1 MGDLAPGTVVA
12 GYRIEALIGRGGM
25 GVVYAARQSGLDRMV
40 ALKVIAPELLD
51 DPDVRE
57 RFLAEARAAASV
69 DHANVIPVYDAGE
82 ADDVAYIAMRYV
94 GGEDLRSL
102 VRARGPLEPDA
113 AAEIIAQAGA
123 ALDAIHRAGFV
134 HRDVKPANLLVD
146 EEQHVYLTD
155 FGLAKAVLTRAGG
168 TRTGQWVGTLDY
180 VAPEQIRGGRIDARA
195 DVYAL
200 GGVLHFALTG
210 RVPFEREG
218 DEAKLW
224 AQLSAPP
231 PVPSSLR
238 RGVKRAFDGAVA
250 RAMAKDPEERYP
262 SAGDLGRAAVAAVR
276 GRAPGEPERM
286 VARGAAAPGA
296 APTEPGLAAEASTR
310 TTRPVPVARS
320 TRGPRAWAAVR
331 STRGSR
337 QRSAGAAPVQPV
349 GRPRRW
355 PFVAAGAVVAAGV
368 VAVVLVAISGDD
380 PASRAATPTP
390 TASPTPTP
398 TPTVTA
404 TATPGEVAAAA
415 ATIEKIGSRP
425 TGIAFAGGDLWVISP
440 RSPYLTRIDASTD
453 RERSRHPKVGRDST
467 AIVGDRDTVW
477 VTNGSERLLIAI
489 DADTAKERWRVPVP
503 AGPRRLAVDAR
514 GVWVGTSSPDGE
526 PGLVLRYDRETGV
539 QQEQVVVNEGVGA
552 MASSGDAL
560 WIVKRDSNALSRL
573 DPGVAQFRDIVSAPG
588 PVRSMSFGAGALWL
602 VLAGEDTIA
611 RYAMD
616 GREPVTA
623 AAGSSPTTALVAGNH
638 LFVSSR
644 NDQSVLVFDPV
655 RLRQVQ
661 DPIPV
666 GFNPISLAASEDGA
680 VWVTSLGDNTV
691 TRIELR

>member
-1 MGDLAPGTVVA
+1 MGDLAPGTLVA

-82 ADDVAYIAMRYV
+82 ADGVAFIAMRYV

-113 AAEIIAQAGA
+113 AAEIVAQAGA

-238 RGVKRAFDGAVA
+238 RGLKRAFDGAVA

-331 STRGSR
+331 STRGPAAVCR
-337 QRSAGAAPVQPV
+337 RGARAPGRPAAPLAVRRGRGGGGGGRRGRGARGDQRRRPGEPRGDADPDRVAHAHVHTDGHRDGDARRGRGCGRDDREHRQPPDGDRVRRRRPV
-349 GRPRRW
+349 GDEPAVAVSHADRRLDRSRARATIRRSGATRPRSS
-355 PFVAAGAVVAAGV
+355 A
-368 VAVVLVAISGDD
+368 
-380 PASRAATPTP
+380 
-390 TASPTPTP
+390 
-398 TPTVTA
+398 TVT
-404 TATPGEVAAAA
+404 PCG
-415 ATIEKIGSRP
+415 
-425 TGIAFAGGDLWVISP
+425 
-440 RSPYLTRIDASTD
+440 
-453 RERSRHPKVGRDST
+453 
-467 AIVGDRDTVW
+467 
-477 VTNGSERLLIAI
+477 
-489 DADTAKERWRVPVP
+489 
-503 AGPRRLAVDAR
+503 
-514 GVWVGTSSPDGE
+514 
-526 PGLVLRYDRETGV
+526 
-539 QQEQVVVNEGVGA
+539 
-552 MASSGDAL
+552 
-560 WIVKRDSNALSRL
+560 
-573 DPGVAQFRDIVSAPG
+573 
-588 PVRSMSFGAGALWL
+588 
-602 VLAGEDTIA
+602 
-611 RYAMD
+611 
-616 GREPVTA
+616 
-623 AAGSSPTTALVAGNH
+623 
-638 LFVSSR
+638 
-644 NDQSVLVFDPV
+644 
-655 RLRQVQ
+655 
-661 DPIPV
+661 
-666 GFNPISLAASEDGA
+666 
-680 VWVTSLGDNTV
+680 
-691 TRIELR
+691 

>member
-238 RGVKRAFDGAVA
+238 RGLKRAFDGAVA

-337 QRSAGAAPVQPV
+337 QRSAGAVARAPTRGRP
-349 GRPRRW
+349 RPRRW

-390 TASPTPTP
+390 TASPTPTS

-415 ATIEKIGSRP
+415 ATIENIGSRP

-453 RERSRHPKVGRDST
+453 RERRRPSEGR
-467 AIVGDRDTVW
+467 ARLDRD
-477 VTNGSERLLIAI
+477 
-489 DADTAKERWRVPVP
+489 
-503 AGPRRLAVDAR
+503 RRR
-514 GVWVGTSSPDGE
+514 P
-526 PGLVLRYDRETGV
+526 
-539 QQEQVVVNEGVGA
+539 
-552 MASSGDAL
+552 
-560 WIVKRDSNALSRL
+560 
-573 DPGVAQFRDIVSAPG
+573 
-588 PVRSMSFGAGALWL
+588 
-602 VLAGEDTIA
+602 
-611 RYAMD
+611 
-616 GREPVTA
+616 
-623 AAGSSPTTALVAGNH
+623 
-638 LFVSSR
+638 
-644 NDQSVLVFDPV
+644 
-655 RLRQVQ
+655 
-661 DPIPV
+661 
-666 GFNPISLAASEDGA
+666 
-680 VWVTSLGDNTV
+680 
-691 TRIELR
+691 